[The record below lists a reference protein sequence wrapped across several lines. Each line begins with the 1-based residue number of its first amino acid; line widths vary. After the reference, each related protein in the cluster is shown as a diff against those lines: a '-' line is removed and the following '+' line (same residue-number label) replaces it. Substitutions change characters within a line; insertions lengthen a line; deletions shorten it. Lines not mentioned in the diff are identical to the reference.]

1 MQKAHS
7 REVSSAGGGLLR
19 GRATGSG
26 TPANPADRP
35 PAGPTVALWEG
46 APDPATAPPVCTA
59 FGKAGSRIQS
69 RPPERESLPEAPGSL
84 PEAPGSQLA
93 GASRQPAAIELPRLA
108 SCRGGLP
115 PP

>member
-7 REVSSAGGGLLR
+7 RKVSSAGGGLLR

-59 FGKAGSRIQS
+59 FGKAGLRIQS
-69 RPPERESLPEAPGSL
+69 RPPERESLPADLGSL
-84 PEAPGSQLA
+84 PADLGSVVV
-93 GASRQPAAIELPRLA
+93 G
-108 SCRGGLP
+108 GGLLAP
-115 PP
+115 PAMKRAQE